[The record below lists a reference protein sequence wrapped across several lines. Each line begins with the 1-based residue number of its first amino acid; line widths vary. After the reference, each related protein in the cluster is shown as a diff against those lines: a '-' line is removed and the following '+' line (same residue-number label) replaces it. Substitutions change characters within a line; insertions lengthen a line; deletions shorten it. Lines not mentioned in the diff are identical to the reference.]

1 MYAVSAMA
9 TLPIVTGEHSE
20 VLRKKTEKIVNFD
33 KNLKKL
39 VADLLET
46 AAAAS
51 GAGLAAP
58 QVSVSLAVTVARLS
72 GSFVPLVNPEVIWQS
87 ETVETAEEGCLSLP
101 GVWLMVPRP
110 DEVIIKYSDENGKE
124 QERKLTGWD
133 ARITQH
139 EIDHLNRKLIV
150 DY

>member
-1 MYAVSAMA
+1 MA

-33 KNLKKL
+33 KELKKL
-39 VADLLET
+39 VTDLQET
-46 AAAAS
+46 AASAS

-58 QVSVSLAVTVARLS
+58 QVGVSLAVTVARLS
-72 GSFVPLVNPEVIWQS
+72 GSFVPLINPEVIWQS
-87 ETVETAEEGCLSLP
+87 ETAETAEEGCLSLP

-110 DEVIIKYSDENGKE
+110 AEVIVKYSDENGKE

-133 ARITQH
+133 ARVAQH
-139 EIDHLNRKLIV
+139 EIDHLNGKLIV